1 MPILKNFAIII
12 LGLIFISQT
21 DPKQSYLQI
30 HSNEHLKTLSNQ
42 LIAYIKSQE
51 GEVILI
57 RQDIESTSQ
66 IRSVVVQSFEVKEY
80 YLYIGVSFYET
91 QEQATGRFHHSIRTG
106 RDSEG
111 YILTNF
117 GDEARGWNDGVVM
130 ARRGSVFVNL
140 AVHLKP
146 DSSQSRHQP
155 LTEEEKQAKE
165 ELEYQQSQEAYNQ
178 LMKEPWVQSTTL
190 PKRVPNYSPEHKL
203 AQQFARYVL
212 DFMDQYSKDQ
222 GQR

>member
-12 LGLIFISQT
+12 LGLIFIFQLG
-21 DPKQSYLQI
+21 PKQNHLQI
-30 HSNEHLKTLSNQ
+30 HSNEHLKMLSEQ
-42 LIAYIKSQE
+42 LMAYIKSQE

-57 RQDIESTSQ
+57 RQEIESAPQT
-66 IRSVVVQSFEVKEY
+66 RSVVVQSFEFKEY

-91 QEQATGRFHHSIRTG
+91 QERATGRFHHSIRTG
-106 RDSEG
+106 RGSEG
-111 YILTNF
+111 YVLTNL

-130 ARRGSVFVNL
+130 ARQGSVFVNL

-146 DSSQSRHQP
+146 DALQSRQQP
-155 LTEEEKQAKE
+155 LTEEEKRAKE
-165 ELEYQQSQEAYNQ
+165 ELEYQQSQEAYHQ

-212 DFMDQYSKDQ
+212 DFMEQYSKDQ
-222 GQR
+222 GQK